1 MDTETKELLGEVK
14 TALAESSKIKA
25 AVAQLEEQMRG
36 LPETI
41 DNKLKA
47 VRAISYDDRG
57 RYRGLFETEDDA
69 RCFGLHL
76 MATVGKDG
84 RALEALKG
92 EMKSVYERALGGTS
106 ELGDSVVP
114 IEYSRRI
121 QRLVNEAG
129 VFPRNAFNMPM
140 PSDKFT
146 FQRRTQGL
154 TVFKTG
160 KNEAATASDLG
171 FESINLNAD
180 DWNVLCLYPKTMDAD
195 SAGVIGELVLMEI
208 VQAFS
213 EAMDT
218 YGFGGDGTPDSLDIE
233 GLTAKLKRLNGV
245 DDGGGLVLGS
255 GNLWS
260 ELVRDDFQKVI
271 GTLPGY
277 AHANA
282 KWYVSMPFWATVMLD
297 ILLDGGGVTAA
308 EIEGRRRP
316 MFLGYPVEITH
327 FGMPKTEGNSQVCA
341 LFGDLRQS
349 STHGAREQMTIEES
363 RDVKFIERQIAVLG
377 TQRRDINNHSLGDA
391 DTAGAVVG
399 LITAS
404 S

>member
-1 MDTETKELLGEVK
+1 MDPEVKSLLGEVK
-14 TALAESSKIKA
+14 TALAEASQIKS

-36 LPETI
+36 MPATI
-41 DNKLKA
+41 ENKLKA

-69 RCFGLHL
+69 RCFGLHV
-76 MATVGKDG
+76 MATVGRDTN
-84 RALEALKG
+84 ALTALKG

-106 ELGDSVVP
+106 DLGDSVVP

-129 VFPRNAFNMPM
+129 VFGRNCFTMPLQ
-140 PSDKFT
+140 SDKLT

-160 KNEAATASDLG
+160 KNQAATASELG
-171 FESINLNAD
+171 FETINLNAD
-180 DWNVLCLYPKTMDAD
+180 DWNVLCLYPKTLDAD
-195 SAGVIGELVLMEI
+195 SSGVIGELVLMEI

-213 EAMDT
+213 QAMDT
-218 YGFGGDGTPDSLDIE
+218 YGFGGDGTPASLDIE
-233 GLTAKLKRLNGV
+233 GITAKLKRLNGV

-255 GNLWS
+255 GNAWS

-282 KWYVSMPFWATVMLD
+282 KWYVSLPFWATVMLD

-316 MFLGYPVEITH
+316 MFLGYPVELCH
-327 FGMPKTEGNSQVCA
+327 FGLPTSEGNSQVCA

-349 STHGAREQMTIEES
+349 STHGVREQMTIEES

-377 TQRRDINNHSLGDA
+377 TQRHDISNHSLGGA
-391 DTAGAVVG
+391 ETAGAVVG
-399 LITAS
+399 LITAAS
-404 S
+404 

>member
-106 ELGDSVVP
+106 ELGDAVVP

-171 FESINLNAD
+171 FETINLNAD

-316 MFLGYPVEITH
+316 MFLGYPVEICH

-349 STHGAREQMTIEES
+349 STHGVREQMTIEES

-377 TQRRDINNHSLGDA
+377 TQRHDINNHSLGDA

>member
-84 RALEALKG
+84 RALDALKG

-106 ELGDSVVP
+106 ELGDAVVP

-140 PSDKFT
+140 PTDKFT

-327 FGMPKTEGNSQVCA
+327 FGMPTTEGNSQVCA
-341 LFGDLRQS
+341 LFGDLRRS
-349 STHGAREQMTIEES
+349 STHGVREQMTIEES

-377 TQRRDINNHSLGDA
+377 TQRHDINNHSLGDA

>member
-84 RALEALKG
+84 RALDALKG

-106 ELGDSVVP
+106 ELGDAVVP

-140 PSDKFT
+140 PTDKFT

-171 FESINLNAD
+171 FETINLNAD

-282 KWYVSMPFWATVMLD
+282 KWYVSMPMWATVFLD

-316 MFLGYPVEITH
+316 MFLGYPVEICH

>member
-106 ELGDSVVP
+106 ELGDAVVP

-140 PSDKFT
+140 PTDKFT

-171 FESINLNAD
+171 FETINLNAD

-327 FGMPKTEGNSQVCA
+327 FGMPTTEGNSQVCA
-341 LFGDLRQS
+341 LFGDLRRS
-349 STHGAREQMTIEES
+349 STHGVREQMTIEES

-377 TQRRDINNHSLGDA
+377 TQRHDINNHSLGDA

>member
-84 RALEALKG
+84 RALDALKG

-106 ELGDSVVP
+106 ELGDAVVP

-140 PSDKFT
+140 PTDKFT

-171 FESINLNAD
+171 FETINLNAD

-316 MFLGYPVEITH
+316 MFLGYPVEICH

-377 TQRRDINNHSLGDA
+377 TQRHDINNHSLGDA